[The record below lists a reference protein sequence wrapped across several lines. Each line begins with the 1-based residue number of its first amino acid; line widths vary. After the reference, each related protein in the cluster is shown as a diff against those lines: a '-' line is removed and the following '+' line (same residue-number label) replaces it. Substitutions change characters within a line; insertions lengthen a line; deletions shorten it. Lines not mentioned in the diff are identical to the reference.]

1 MINVKSFDD
10 KLIFTIE
17 SNMDETNEKRLS
29 KFIENFWWLYQSKK
43 NKMIDQPLFY
53 TVLRSMEMIL
63 SNEDINDVFKVY
75 TENCISAVSLYSCIN
90 DSAFENKMFNYLSD
104 LICSE
109 MYKLQRKYV
118 EELKAK

>member
-75 TENCISAVSLYSCIN
+75 TENCISAVSLYTCIN
-90 DSAFENKMFNYLSD
+90 DSVFENKMFNYLSD